1 MIGPVRTMS
10 QVVRLLG
17 LQLSGKSI
25 RLAKRLHP
33 QSFCMI
39 PPRSGPVISM
49 IHSLIVRYR
58 LVSLTLLRT
67 PCRKSYDVIICSRG
81 DGRWA
86 ETGDSQPADHTE
98 RSLRLRIHQQKML
111 AELGVLA
118 LQGTKFI
125 DLLNHTARLTAE
137 GLGAEYCKVL
147 EYIPAEN
154 RLLVRAGIGWD
165 EGVVGSASVGADLA
179 SPAGYA
185 LRTGKP
191 VISNHLENEQR
202 FRTPELLVEHG
213 IRRAMNVILQ
223 GDGSPFGV
231 LEVDS
236 RSEGEFGEHD
246 VAFLQGAANILGM
259 AIEQQQYQ
267 RKLQAALD
275 RHQVLLKEVN
285 HRVKNSL
292 QVISGMLQLQ
302 ANSVGDADVSERL
315 TEASTRISAVGRAYE
330 RLAYNADY
338 ESIDLVA
345 YLREV
350 IEDLETAVAPCK
362 INLEAPEEIQFA
374 ADRAILVA
382 LIINELALN
391 AGKYAYPGC
400 REGSIWVRLVQ
411 TEKQAVLI
419 SVRDEGVGLPADFNP
434 TTSKRLGTRL
444 VNALAKQLGAEL
456 TRSSSAIGTNFTLLV
471 PLEPTAAN

>member
-1 MIGPVRTMS
+1 MPSSSVQGEL
-10 QVVRLLG
+10 VV
-17 LQLSGKSI
+17 
-25 RLAKRLHP
+25 
-33 QSFCMI
+33 
-39 PPRSGPVISM
+39 
-49 IHSLIVRYR
+49 
-58 LVSLTLLRT
+58 
-67 PCRKSYDVIICSRG
+67 
-81 DGRWA
+81 GRRH
-86 ETGDSQPADHTE
+86 DDNQPADHAE
-98 RSLRLRIHQQKML
+98 RSLRLRIHQQKIL

-125 DLLNHTARLTAE
+125 ELLNHTARLTAE
-137 GLGAEYCKVL
+137 GLAAEYCKVL

-236 RSEGEFGEHD
+236 RTDGEFSEHD

-275 RHQVLLKEVN
+275 RHQVLLKEIN

-292 QVISGMLQLQ
+292 QVISGMLHLQ
-302 ANSVGDADVSERL
+302 ATSVGDPDLSERL
-315 TEASTRISAVGRAYE
+315 NDASSRISAVGRAYE

-338 ESIDLVA
+338 ENIDLVA

-350 IEDLETAVAPCK
+350 IEDLETSVAPYK
-362 INLEAPEEIQFA
+362 IHLDAPEEIQFA

-382 LIINELALN
+382 LIINELTLN
-391 AGKYAYPGC
+391 SGKYAYPDC
-400 REGSIWVRLVQ
+400 LEGSIWVRLVQ
-411 TEKQAVLI
+411 TEKQTVLI

-456 TRSSSAIGTNFTLLV
+456 TRPLSPTGTTFTLLV
-471 PLEPTAAN
+471 PLKPAAAN